1 MNSANRWE
9 AQQTSEYP
17 EIGDFITTLKGLIR
31 ENPEAGL
38 YDPILAGSGKILP
51 CRKRSINIFLFSTRY
66 AIGYSYI
73 TAHYLYN
80 AEKIVI
86 VKMGYT

>member
-1 MNSANRWE
+1 VSRWE
-9 AQQTSEYP
+9 TQQFSKYP
-17 EIGDFITTLKGLIR
+17 EIRDFVTALKGLIK
-31 ENPEAGL
+31 EKPEAGL
-38 YDPILAGSGKILP
+38 YDPVLSETGKVLP
-51 CRKRSINIFLFSTRY
+51 CRKRSVNIFLFSTRY

-86 VKMGYT
+86 VKMGFT